1 MHNWLAMREL
11 CICALK
17 KKASKVLWTQEC
29 KLAAPPATM
38 CRKQLF
44 VVAQLQILS
53 RATTIGATGAPIVER
68 LLSASE
74 TNAIF

>member
-1 MHNWLAMREL
+1 MQAWLAMREL
-11 CICALK
+11 CICALRG
-17 KKASKVLWTQEC
+17 ASKVLWTQEC

-38 CRKQLF
+38 SRKQLF

-68 LLSASE
+68 LLWASE
-74 TNAIF
+74 TYAIF